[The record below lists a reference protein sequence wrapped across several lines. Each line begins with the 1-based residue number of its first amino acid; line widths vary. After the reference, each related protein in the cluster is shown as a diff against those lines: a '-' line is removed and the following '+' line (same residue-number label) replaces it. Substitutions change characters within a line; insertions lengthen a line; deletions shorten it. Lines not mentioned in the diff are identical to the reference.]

1 MMMDLLASRAARL
14 QELIRDVPDFPI
26 PGILFKDI
34 TPILQDPEG
43 FHDSIEA
50 LSALFDPG
58 SYDVI
63 VGLESRGFVFGAPV
77 AYALGRGFVP
87 IRKAG
92 KLPANKLS
100 VEYSLEYGSNVIEMH
115 ADGLAPGQRALIVDD
130 LLATGGT
137 CRAAIDLI
145 ERAGGQVTGAAF
157 LVELGFLNGRQLLE
171 GYEARSV
178 LQL

>member
-1 MMMDLLASRAARL
+1 MDVVATRATRL

-26 PGILFKDI
+26 PGIVFKDI
-34 TPILQDPEG
+34 TPILQDPAG
-43 FHDSIEA
+43 FHDAIGA
-50 LSALFDPG
+50 LSDLFDPG

-77 AYALGRGFVP
+77 AFSLGRGFIP

-92 KLPANKLS
+92 KLPATKIS
-100 VEYSLEYGSNVIEMH
+100 VEYTLEYGSSILEMH
-115 ADGLAPGQRALIVDD
+115 ADGIGAGQRALIVDD

-137 CRAAIDLI
+137 CRAAIDLV
-145 ERAGGQVTGAAF
+145 ERAGGIVTGAAF
-157 LVELGFLNGRQLLE
+157 LVELGFLNGRQRLD

-178 LQL
+178 LRL